1 MVLIRLY
8 TAIFEQKKKHI
19 QLIYLCVCCSD
30 LFESSMKTSASYY
43 LCLIN
48 INTRRFS
55 TNKMN
60 IQTPCNERQISVNSE
75 NVLSRDIKY
84 DSSDMLWV
92 MPVITNS
99 RKYSLK
105 LIFQISNLMKKKI
118 FFFAKKKKIQTKIKT
133 NNNLIDELTCPFQYS
148 IYRDADSYRL
158 VM

>member
-1 MVLIRLY
+1 MLSHFLVVLIHLY

-19 QLIYLCVCCSD
+19 QSIYVCCSD
-30 LFESSMKTSASYY
+30 LFESSMKTFSSTFYY

-105 LIFQISNLMKKKI
+105 LIFRFWNWMKKKD
-118 FFFAKKKKIQTKIKT
+118 FLFCQKKNSNQNK
-133 NNNLIDELTCPFQYS
+133 DEQ
-148 IYRDADSYRL
+148 
-158 VM
+158 